1 MSRNAIAL
9 SLSKETGKSPRTA
22 WSWFDAGMPSSS
34 LEEARE
40 WVAVHRP
47 HREKKDPA
55 PESPVP
61 VDTGFDSTAPL
72 PELLESHPKQIDAIL
87 TMREAGVALG
97 KIAFAT
103 GFSASLVSRILRTH
117 PRAKEI
123 DRSSSLDDWREIRRL
138 AASRLRQ
145 ALEDPATKIRPQEL
159 CMIAAISTDKVDAS
173 ETAAVPAVSVRQ
185 RILAMSHEEII
196 RMITDGEAV
205 IESSKTTI
213 ISAPPTPAQL
223 PHGDE
228 LRGAGKEIKTQVICN
243 KVEQLPAPDPAAI
256 R

>member
-1 MSRNAIAL
+1 VARMDVIMPQMGDSIA
-9 SLSKETGKSPRTA
+9 EGT
-22 WSWFDAGMPSSS
+22 
-34 LEEARE
+34 
-40 WVAVHRP
+40 
-47 HREKKDPA
+47 
-55 PESPVP
+55 
-61 VDTGFDSTAPL
+61 
-72 PELLESHPKQIDAIL
+72 
-87 TMREAGVALG
+87 
-97 KIAFAT
+97 
-103 GFSASLVSRILRTH
+103 VSRWLKKVGDVVKRD
-117 PRAKEI
+117 E
-123 DRSSSLDDWREIRRL
+123 
-138 AASRLRQ
+138 
-145 ALEDPATKIRPQEL
+145 ALFE
-159 CMIAAISTDKVDAS
+159 ISTDKVDAS

-228 LRGAGKEIKTQVICN
+228 LRGAGKEIKTQVVCN